1 MTSTLYVDNLIEK
14 TSGNGVH
21 VPGHVVQVQSAETTT
36 VVIGGSQTGTLF
48 DVGLSCNI
56 TPKFA
61 TSKILVIVS
70 LRLYTQKG
78 CNSLAR
84 TLRDTTSIHS
94 VARFGLSDEEGSQGD
109 GGYYSVNVL
118 DAPATTSQITYKCQ
132 VGRASGSNNWY
143 AHIDGD
149 KSTITLQEIAQ

>member
-1 MTSTLYVDNLIEK
+1 MSTLYVDNLEPNLG
-14 TSGNGVH
+14 SGVH
-21 VPGHVVQVQSAETTT
+21 IAGHVIQTQYAETTT
-36 VVIGGSQTGTLF
+36 VVVGGSQTGTLF

-70 LRLYTQKG
+70 LRLYTQKN
-78 CNSLAR
+78 CNALAR

-94 VARFGLSDEEGSQGD
+94 VARFGLSDAEGSQGD

-132 VGRASGSNNWY
+132 VGRSFGSDNWN